1 MNTCLIINF
10 QEWMGFQV
18 YKYEGCS
25 HHNIDNKI
33 VDASAFILVESGFQ
47 ESWMEW
53 LILGL
58 ESSRLI
64 YTKKIIILIWSI
76 FKF

>member
-1 MNTCLIINF
+1 MNTFLIINF

-58 ESSRLI
+58 KSSRLI
-64 YTKKIIILIWSI
+64 YTKKKLL
-76 FKF
+76 F

>member
-1 MNTCLIINF
+1 MNAFLIINF

-25 HHNIDNKI
+25 HHNIDNELI
-33 VDASAFILVESGFQ
+33 VDASAFILMESGFQ
-47 ESWMEW
+47 ESWMKW
-53 LILGL
+53 LILDL

-76 FKF
+76 F